1 MLNARRHLAR
11 VLSLDSPSLVRRCI
25 HTSAP
30 FLMPIVVISPA
41 KALDETPLSPSVPR
55 TEPRLTTHTAELIKT
70 CKRLTAPKIKSLMGV
85 SDAIASLNAER
96 FARWDEAAPKQCAF
110 AFDGPAF
117 RAFDAA
123 SLSADE
129 LAHAQTHVRFLS
141 GLYGLLRP
149 FDAVKP
155 YRLEMGSRLETARGS
170 NLYAF
175 WGDAVTAAILEDLES
190 QPQSQRFV
198 VNCASQEYWKCV
210 NVDLLAERGVD
221 VYTCVF
227 PGPSVY
233 AKAARGAMCR
243 HVAETRATDPS
254 WASTANGVSR
264 MPRRTVK
271 PWSSKDRTP
280 VRNRRRVRRRAE
292 AKEAKEG
299 GDGIRNRN
307 QREPRSAPARRRRR
321 RTRTDPRR
329 ARDAPRRRRRDRSH
343 VKAWRITFRH
353 ASVRISSRHLSNRYD
368 ATRPSS
374 PAAANA
380 SATAT
385 TARVAPSLALSA

>member
-1 MLNARRHLAR
+1 MLGACRHLAR
-11 VLSLDSPSLVRRCI
+11 VLFPAPPSLTRRRI

-30 FLMPIVVISPA
+30 VGMPIVVISPA

-55 TEPRLTTHTAELIKT
+55 TEPRLTAHTAELIKT

-96 FARWDEAAPKQCAF
+96 FARWDDAAPKQCAF

-117 RAFDAA
+117 RALDAA

-155 YRLEMGSRLETARGS
+155 YRLEMGSKLETARGS

-175 WGDAVTAAILEDLES
+175 WGDAVTTAILEDLES
-190 QPQSQRFV
+190 QPPSQRFV

-210 NVDLLAERGVD
+210 NANLLAERGVD

-227 PGPSVY
+227 PGPSVH

-243 HVAETRATDPS
+243 HVAETRATDPD
-254 WASTANGVSR
+254 ALRTFAGVDGEWRFVEAKADGKTLVFQRSDTGSK
-264 MPRRTVK
+264 PKKGSVKGTVK
-271 PWSSKDRTP
+271 GAVKGG
-280 VRNRRRVRRRAE
+280 
-292 AKEAKEG
+292 EG
-299 GDGIRNRN
+299 GDEKPKPKPKPKPSRTAKRAGEETTKEIIDDRPATR
-307 QREPRSAPARRRRR
+307 ARR
-321 RTRTDPRR
+321 
-329 ARDAPRRRRRDRSH
+329 A
-343 VKAWRITFRH
+343 K
-353 ASVRISSRHLSNRYD
+353 
-368 ATRPSS
+368 
-374 PAAANA
+374 
-380 SATAT
+380 TA
-385 TARVAPSLALSA
+385 

>member
-1 MLNARRHLAR
+1 MLDACRHLAR
-11 VLSLDSPSLVRRCI
+11 VLFPAPPSLARRRI

-30 FLMPIVVISPA
+30 VGMPIVVISPA

-155 YRLEMGSRLETARGS
+155 YRLEMGSKLETARGS

-175 WGDAVTAAILEDLES
+175 WGDAVTTAILEDLES
-190 QPQSQRFV
+190 QPPSQRFV

-210 NVDLLAERGVD
+210 NANLLAERGVD

-227 PGPSVY
+227 PGPSVH

-243 HVAETRATDPS
+243 HVAETRATDPD
-254 WASTANGVSR
+254 ALRTFAGVDGEWRFVEAKADGKTLVFQRSD
-264 MPRRTVK
+264 TGSK
-271 PWSSKDRTP
+271 PKKGSAT
-280 VRNRRRVRRRAE
+280 RRVE
-292 AKEAKEG
+292 GGEG
-299 GDGIRNRN
+299 GDRN
-307 QREPRSAPARRRRR
+307 QKPKPKPKPRRSAKRAGEETTKKDEDRPATRARR
-321 RTRTDPRR
+321 
-329 ARDAPRRRRRDRSH
+329 A
-343 VKAWRITFRH
+343 K
-353 ASVRISSRHLSNRYD
+353 
-368 ATRPSS
+368 
-374 PAAANA
+374 
-380 SATAT
+380 TA
-385 TARVAPSLALSA
+385 

>member
-175 WGDAVTAAILEDLES
+175 WGDASRRHLEDLKS

-210 NVDLLAERGVD
+210 NVDLLAERGGRTRASSRV
-221 VYTCVF
+221 
-227 PGPSVY
+227 PPY

-243 HVAETRATDPS
+243 HVAETRATDPD
-254 WASTANGVSR
+254 ALRTFVGVDGEWRFAEAKADGKTLVFQRSD
-264 MPRRTVK
+264 TGSK
-271 PWSSKDRTP
+271 PKKGSAT
-280 VRNRRRVRRRAE
+280 RRAE
-292 AKEAKEG
+292 G
-299 GDGIRNRN
+299 GKGGGGRN
-307 QREPRSAPARRRRR
+307 QKPKPTRAAKRAGEETTKEDKDRPATRARR
-321 RTRTDPRR
+321 
-329 ARDAPRRRRRDRSH
+329 A
-343 VKAWRITFRH
+343 K
-353 ASVRISSRHLSNRYD
+353 
-368 ATRPSS
+368 
-374 PAAANA
+374 
-380 SATAT
+380 TA
-385 TARVAPSLALSA
+385 

>member
-85 SDAIASLNAER
+85 SDAIASLNAQR

-175 WGDAVTAAILEDLES
+175 WGDAVTAAILEDLKS

-243 HVAETRATDPS
+243 HVAETRATDPD
-254 WASTANGVSR
+254 ALRTFVGVDGEWRFAEAKADGKTLVFQRSD
-264 MPRRTVK
+264 TGSK
-271 PWSSKDRTP
+271 PTKGSAT
-280 VRNRRRVRRRAE
+280 RRAE
-292 AKEAKEG
+292 G
-299 GDGIRNRN
+299 GKGGGGRN
-307 QREPRSAPARRRRR
+307 QKPKPTRAAKRAGEETTKEDKDRPATRARR
-321 RTRTDPRR
+321 
-329 ARDAPRRRRRDRSH
+329 A
-343 VKAWRITFRH
+343 K
-353 ASVRISSRHLSNRYD
+353 
-368 ATRPSS
+368 
-374 PAAANA
+374 
-380 SATAT
+380 TA
-385 TARVAPSLALSA
+385 

>member
-1 MLNARRHLAR
+1 M
-11 VLSLDSPSLVRRCI
+11 
-25 HTSAP
+25 
-30 FLMPIVVISPA
+30 
-41 KALDETPLSPSVPR
+41 PR

-175 WGDAVTAAILEDLES
+175 WGDAVTAAILEDLKS

-243 HVAETRATDPS
+243 HVAETRATDPD
-254 WASTANGVSR
+254 ALRTFVGVDGEWR
-264 MPRRTVK
+264 FAEAKADGKTLVF
-271 PWSSKDRTP
+271 KDRTP

-299 GDGIRNRN
+299 GGRN
-307 QREPRSAPARRRRR
+307 QKPKPTRAAKRAGEETTKEDKDRPATRARR
-321 RTRTDPRR
+321 
-329 ARDAPRRRRRDRSH
+329 A
-343 VKAWRITFRH
+343 K
-353 ASVRISSRHLSNRYD
+353 
-368 ATRPSS
+368 
-374 PAAANA
+374 
-380 SATAT
+380 TA
-385 TARVAPSLALSA
+385 

>member
-1 MLNARRHLAR
+1 MLGACRHLAR
-11 VLSLDSPSLVRRCI
+11 VLFPAPPSLARRRI

-30 FLMPIVVISPA
+30 VGMPIVVISPA

-55 TEPRLTTHTAELIKT
+55 TEPRLTAHTAELIKT

-96 FARWDEAAPKQCAF
+96 FARWDDAAPKQCAF

-117 RAFDAA
+117 RALDAA

-155 YRLEMGSRLETARGS
+155 YRLEMGSKLETARGS

-175 WGDAVTAAILEDLES
+175 WGDAVTTAILEDLES
-190 QPQSQRFV
+190 QPPSQRFV

-210 NVDLLAERGVD
+210 NANLLAERGVD

-227 PGPSVY
+227 PGPSVH

-243 HVAETRATDPS
+243 HVAETRATDPD
-254 WASTANGVSR
+254 ALRTFAGVDGEWRFVEAKADGKTLVFQRSD
-264 MPRRTVK
+264 TGSK
-271 PWSSKDRTP
+271 PKKGSAT
-280 VRNRRRVRRRAE
+280 RRVE
-292 AKEAKEG
+292 GGEG
-299 GDGIRNRN
+299 GDRN
-307 QREPRSAPARRRRR
+307 QKPKPKPKPRRSAKRAGEETTKEDEDRPATRARR
-321 RTRTDPRR
+321 
-329 ARDAPRRRRRDRSH
+329 A
-343 VKAWRITFRH
+343 K
-353 ASVRISSRHLSNRYD
+353 
-368 ATRPSS
+368 
-374 PAAANA
+374 
-380 SATAT
+380 TA
-385 TARVAPSLALSA
+385 

>member
-1 MLNARRHLAR
+1 MLGARRHLAR
-11 VLSLDSPSLVRRCI
+11 VLSLDSPSLVRRRI

-30 FLMPIVVISPA
+30 VGMPIVVISPA

-96 FARWDEAAPKQCAF
+96 FARWDDAAPKQCAF

-155 YRLEMGSRLETARGS
+155 YRLEMGSKLETARGS

-175 WGDAVTAAILEDLES
+175 WGDAVTTAILEDLES

-233 AKAARGAMCR
+233 AKAARAPCADTWR
-243 HVAETRATDPS
+243 RPERPIRTRFEPS

-264 MPRRTVK
+264 RPRRTVK

-292 AKEAKEG
+292 SKAAKEAT
-299 GDGIRNRN
+299 GIRNRN
-307 QREPRSAPARRRRR
+307 PNRNRAAKRAGEETTKEDKDRPATRARR
-321 RTRTDPRR
+321 
-329 ARDAPRRRRRDRSH
+329 A
-343 VKAWRITFRH
+343 K
-353 ASVRISSRHLSNRYD
+353 
-368 ATRPSS
+368 
-374 PAAANA
+374 
-380 SATAT
+380 TA
-385 TARVAPSLALSA
+385 